1 MKSALVLA
9 VLAGLFSVSAAHAEV
24 QDCIPITALPAV
36 ISVQGIHC
44 FTQDLA
50 TNATTGNAIT
60 INAPNV
66 IIEMNGFKLGG
77 LGAGA
82 ATQVKGIYAY
92 DRQNITI
99 RNGAIRGFRTNIY
112 LDGANDGLANSGH
125 VIEDMRIQSARYIGI
140 YVKGTRSTI
149 RNNLVFDTG
158 STNTDYASGISIYA
172 GTGHTIAGNI
182 ITGVTGYNHTRGM
195 VIDGPAH
202 IRGNDIRDLSGDYS
216 VGIYSEGSRT
226 LIEDN
231 FISNATEGN
240 HGIHGVG
247 ASDACRNNAVTNF
260 NSPLTGCDVS
270 TDNTIF

>member
-50 TNATTGNAIT
+50 TSATTGNAIT
-60 INAPNV
+60 INASNV

-82 ATQVKGIYAY
+82 ATQAKGIYAY

-112 LDGANDGLANSGH
+112 LSGADDGLANSGH
-125 VIEDMRIQSARYIGI
+125 VIEDMRIQSARYMGI
-140 YVKGTRSTI
+140 FVKGTKSTI
-149 RNNLVFDTG
+149 RNNLIFDTG
-158 STNTDYASGISIYA
+158 SSNIDYASAIYTDD
-172 GTGHTIAGNI
+172 GVGHTISGNI
-182 ITGVTGYNHTRGM
+182 VSGVSAYNYTFAIRS
-195 VIDGPAH
+195 DGPTH
-202 IRGNDIRDLSGDYS
+202 VRGNDVRDMSSDYS
-216 VGIYSEGSRT
+216 VGIYTGSSET

-231 FISNATEGN
+231 FVSNATEGN
-240 HGIHGVG
+240 HGIHAVGV
-247 ASDACRNNAVTNF
+247 SDACRNNAVTNF
-260 NSPLTGCDVS
+260 NSPLTECGVS